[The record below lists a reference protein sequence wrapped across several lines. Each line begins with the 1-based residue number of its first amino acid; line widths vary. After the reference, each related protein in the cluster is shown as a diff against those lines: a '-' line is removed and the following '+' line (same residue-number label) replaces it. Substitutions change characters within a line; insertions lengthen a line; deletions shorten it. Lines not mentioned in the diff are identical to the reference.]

1 MSNGIVPSI
10 KTIENGREMPNARV
24 DPAVAGF
31 IAQMAMASQLV
42 KIRKLEESKIPTG
55 LKSFSVSVDGT
66 RKKIGLNKPWISISM
81 INDGLNSV
89 YTRLNSLEGPLIENG
104 AVIKS
109 GEPYT
114 YDADY
119 PIITCIYLQC
129 ASGESATVRIH
140 GEEGQW
146 A

>member
-1 MSNGIVPSI
+1 MSNGIVP
-10 KTIENGREMPNARV
+10 KVIENGREVSSDQIN
-24 DPAVAGF
+24 PATVQF
-31 IAQMAMASQLV
+31 IMQATIASQLV
-42 KIRKLEESKIPTG
+42 KLRKLEQSKIPTG
-55 LKSFSVSVDGT
+55 IKSFSVAVDGT
-66 RKKIGLNKPWISISM
+66 RKKIGLNKPWISTSM
-81 INDGLNSV
+81 INDGPNSV
-89 YTRLNSLEGPLIENG
+89 YTRLNSLEGPLTENG